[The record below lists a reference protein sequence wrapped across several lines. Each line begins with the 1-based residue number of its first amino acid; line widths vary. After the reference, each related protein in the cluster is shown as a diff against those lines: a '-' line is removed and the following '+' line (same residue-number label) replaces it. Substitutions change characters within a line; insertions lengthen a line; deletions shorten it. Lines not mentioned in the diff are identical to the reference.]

1 MRRVL
6 AWFSAVVVTLGV
18 ATVPS
23 VATAQTTRSTT
34 SFATTCYIAAP
45 SVAGMGGP
53 MDITPQNP
61 VQIHVTAPEAVD
73 VGDTFDVTF
82 EIDPINVAL
91 DSLPSAVS
99 LERASRLKLDLQRP
113 AGTKLVGYKFSGGNI
128 PIADGQIVTVN
139 ESGARDANG
148 NVLRLTNTGH
158 STIGNGGNVSQSSH
172 AGLGMS
178 LAGANSLDFEFP
190 RVTLTFEAERA
201 GDAAIGV
208 RTQGNAAGYGPN
220 PASFLTLLASAS
232 VPLLGTQWVPGYCS
246 PRGSATAPIDQGA
259 ATMKTV
265 EIVGLPTS
273 AALTG
278 PDTVYLRTPA
288 EFVASIEPNIP
299 GEVTFV
305 SGGQRVTVPVSSGE
319 ARAELTFTSQPEGP
333 VRAIFTPT
341 DPRYATAVSELPVT
355 VERLATE
362 MALSAPAT
370 ADANTRTTLS
380 VSLPGEAR
388 GTVTFTGG
396 GQERTV
402 DVRDGRATTSLT
414 FTDVGP
420 TEVEAVFTPSAT
432 SAYASATSTASVLV
446 EESTST
452 TLVLNGLD
460 TPGYVADPVTFEAV
474 INPAEGTEDPQ
485 GRVEFVAGAQSRIV
499 DVMDGRAR
507 AEFVF
512 GRAGDVEVSATY
524 HPAGT
529 GQSRATDSG
538 TLQIL
543 DVVATDSQLVGPTRV
558 EPGEATPYTIVVS
571 PAGAEGSADVRIDG
585 RVVATD
591 VAIVDGEGR
600 IDLSFPPAAVPDRQ
614 VAIEFTPADP
624 RVLRPHNS
632 VHMVQVEALAINED
646 ALSMTVTGPEG
657 DVQTGATTAFRV
669 VVAPEDEMTS
679 PATLNGYLTVSNNGE
694 PVLDAEGEPVRI
706 AVTRGMA
713 DVDVTWTSGYP
724 QAKFLQ
730 FTYHAADGT
739 ELVSGGTNVTV
750 IGEGTGGDDV
760 TVSPGPGGGS
770 LDLGSLMGDG
780 AGSLNAGS
788 LTGSL
793 GS

>member
-1 MRRVL
+1 MRRVF

-18 ATVPS
+18 ATVPT
-23 VATAQTTRSTT
+23 VATAQTSRSTT

-99 LERASRLKLDLQRP
+99 LQRASRLKLDLQRP
-113 AGTKLVGYKFSGGNI
+113 AGTKLLGYNFSGGNI
-128 PIADGQIVTVN
+128 PIADGQVITVN
-139 ESGARDANG
+139 ESGAPDANG
-148 NVLRLTNTGH
+148 NVLRLTNRGH
-158 STIGNGGNVSQSSH
+158 NTIGNGGNVSQSSH
-172 AGLGMS
+172 AGLGMN

-201 GDAAIGV
+201 GNAAIGV

-232 VPLLGTQWVPGYCS
+232 VPLLGTQWVPGFCS
-246 PRGSATAPIDQGA
+246 PRGSSTAPIDQNA
-259 ATMKTV
+259 AAMKTV

-273 AALTG
+273 ASLTG

-288 EFVASIEPNIP
+288 EFIATVEPNIP

-362 MALSAPAT
+362 MTLSAPAT

-380 VSLPGEAR
+380 VSLPSEAR

-402 DVRDGRATTSLT
+402 DVRDGQATTSLT
-414 FTDVGP
+414 FTEVGP
-420 TEVEAVFTPSAT
+420 AEVEAVFTPSAT
-432 SAYASATSTASVLV
+432 SAYASATATASIVV
-446 EESTST
+446 QESTST

-460 TPGYVADPVTFEAV
+460 TPAYVADPVTFEAV

-485 GRVEFVAGAQSRIV
+485 GRVEFMAGSQTEIV
-499 DVMDGRAR
+499 DVVDGRAS

-512 GRAGDVEVSATY
+512 GRAGDVEVFATY

-529 GQSRATDSG
+529 EQSRATDAG

-543 DVVATDSQLVGPTRV
+543 DAVATDSHLVGPARA
-558 EPGEATPYTIVVS
+558 EPGETTPYTIVVS
-571 PAGAEGSADVRIDG
+571 PAGAEGVADVRIDG
-585 RVVATD
+585 RVVAAD

-600 IDLSFPPAAVPDRQ
+600 IDLAFPPAAATDRQ
-614 VAIEFTPADP
+614 VAIEFTPTDI
-624 RVLRPHNS
+624 RVLRPHTS
-632 VHMVQVEALAINED
+632 VHTVRVEASTINED
-646 ALSMTVTGPEG
+646 ALSMTVTGPDG
-657 DVQTGATTAFRV
+657 DVQTGETTAFRV
-669 VVAPEDEMTS
+669 VVAPTDDTAS
-679 PATLNGYLTVSNNGE
+679 SATLNGYLTVSNNGE

-706 AVTRGMA
+706 AVTRGIA

-780 AGSLNAGS
+780 AGSLDAGS